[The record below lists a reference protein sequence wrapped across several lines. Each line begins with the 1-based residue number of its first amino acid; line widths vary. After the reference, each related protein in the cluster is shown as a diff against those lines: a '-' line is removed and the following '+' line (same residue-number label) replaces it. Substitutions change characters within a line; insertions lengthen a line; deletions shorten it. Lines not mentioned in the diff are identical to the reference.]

1 MKIKRILLLIIILFN
16 ISCGLELK
24 NNKTLVLNLEG
35 EPATIDPQKGVTND
49 LIDFNGNPIDSNRK
63 DKILRAISTVNEL
76 ISEGLLKK
84 NKNNEIV
91 GGLAEKWEISEDG
104 LEWIFHLR
112 DGIKWSN
119 GDPITAND
127 FKTGWIRA
135 LDPDNSEVET
145 VYMLYPIKNAEEFNK
160 KEVTS
165 EDLGIEVLDE
175 KTLKVTLK
183 EPTPYFDRLLTFKAY
198 MPANEKFL
206 QEKEYNY
213 FEENPENIISSGAY
227 IIKEWIHDS
236 EIKLEKNPN
245 YYDAENVKVDNVVLK
260 LIPDLSER
268 LNLFKNRKV
277 DITAIIPEQSEE
289 FENDK
294 KLQTIND
301 GSVWYMLFNTKNKI
315 LSNKK
320 IRKALLMAVN
330 REEMIKEQ
338 LWKTGKIAKTFV
350 PSGIGIKGLN
360 KADFTEEVATS
371 ISDFNP
377 EEARKLLDEGLRE
390 IGITK
395 IPTLEILFNDWGEN
409 KVIAEYIQESFNKNL
424 GINLELVS
432 DDYKERISKIKSQQ
446 FDIVLDKWIGKFEDP
461 VAYLDLFETNGEN
474 NIGKYSNL
482 RYDNLLKISRTS
494 INPKERYAAMH
505 ELEKIIS
512 EDIPVGVLYHGEL
525 KYLVD
530 SKAKELKIKPINGMY
545 DVSNLLIEK

>member
-35 EPATIDPQKGVTND
+35 EPITIDPQKGAINN
-49 LIDFNGNPIDSNRK
+49 LIDFYGNPIDSNRK

-127 FKTGWIRA
+127 FKTGWIRG

-245 YYDAENVKVDNVVLK
+245 YYDAENVKVDNIVLK
-260 LIPDLSER
+260 LNTDLSQS
-268 LNLFKNRKV
+268 LNLFENGEV
-277 DITAIIPEQSEE
+277 DITSIIPEQSEE

-338 LWKTGKIAKTFV
+338 LWKTGKVAKTFV

-395 IPTLEILFNDWGEN
+395 IPTLEILFNDWGKN
-409 KVIAEYIQESFNKNL
+409 KTIAEYIQESFNKNL
-424 GINLELVS
+424 GINLELVPA
-432 DDYKERISKIKSQQ
+432 DYKERILKIKSQQ
-446 FDIVLDKWIGKFEDP
+446 FDIVLDKWIGRFEDP
-461 VAYLDLFETNGEN
+461 VTYLDLFETNGEN
-474 NIGKYSNL
+474 NIGKYSNS

-512 EDIPVGVLYHGEL
+512 EDVPVGVLYHGEL

>member
-24 NNKTLVLNLEG
+24 DNKTLVLNLEG

-49 LIDFNGNPIDSNRK
+49 LIDFNGDPIDSNIK
-63 DKILRAISTVNEL
+63 DKTLREISTVNEL

-145 VYMLYPIKNAEEFNK
+145 IYMLYPIKNAEEFNK
-160 KEVTS
+160 KKITS

-206 QEKEYNY
+206 QEKKYSY

-245 YYDAENVKVDNVVLK
+245 YYDVENVKVDNVVLK
-260 LIPDLSER
+260 LIPDLSEG

-277 DITAIIPEQSEE
+277 DITTIIPEQSEE

-330 REEMIKEQ
+330 RKEMIKER
-338 LWKTGKIAKTFV
+338 LWKTGKVAKTFV

-395 IPTLEILFNDWGEN
+395 IPTLEILFNVWGEN
-409 KVIAEYIQESFNKNL
+409 KVIAEYIQESFKKNL
-424 GINLELVS
+424 GINLELVLA
-432 DDYKERISKIKSQQ
+432 DYKERISKIKLQQ
-446 FDIVLDKWIGKFEDP
+446 FDIVLDRWIGRFEDP

-482 RYDNLLKISRTS
+482 RYDNLLEISRTS

-512 EDIPVGVLYHGEL
+512 EDVPVGVLYHGEL